1 MSRKFRHPLNPV
13 ASGWPRDP
21 EVAVARF
28 NVVIPKEDGGVEV
41 YAMKQ
46 WLRQHP
52 GQVPDGLDPS
62 LSTSHQLR
70 DGLKK
75 KGWTIQTT
83 SDEVRLI
90 MPGTVNLEPNVG
102 RVLGEDDL
110 EEEPE
115 SEADF
120 GLESQLR
127 DFLAQNLNAIS
138 VEGRRV
144 RLYVDP
150 SGRDGTEY
158 PTDVGRIDILA
169 IDETGAFVVF
179 ELKRARSP
187 DHTIGQLVRYMGWV
201 KQTIGRGKKVR
212 GVIVAK
218 AISESL
224 RYGISVIPD
233 VSLFEYEVNFKLKAI
248 PDIGLPE

>member
-1 MSRKFRHPLNPV
+1 MAH
-13 ASGWPRDP
+13 
-21 EVAVARF
+21 F

-52 GQVPDGLDPS
+52 EHVPDGLDPS

-75 KGWTIQTT
+75 KGWSIQATG
-83 SDEVRLI
+83 DEVRLV
-90 MPGTVNLEPNVG
+90 MPGAANFEANIG
-102 RVLGEDDL
+102 RVLGEGDL

-115 SEADF
+115 SEAAF
-120 GLESQLR
+120 GLESELR
-127 DFLAQNLNAIS
+127 DFLAQNLSAIP
-138 VEGRRV
+138 VEGRKMH
-144 RLYVDP
+144 LYVDP
-150 SGRDGTEY
+150 TGQDGTEY
-158 PTDVGRIDILA
+158 QTEVGRIDILA
-169 IDETGAFVVF
+169 VDDAGAFVVF

-187 DHTIGQLVRYMGWV
+187 DHAIGQLVRYMGWV
-201 KQTIGRGKKVR
+201 KQTIGKGKKVR

-218 AISESL
+218 TISENL

-233 VSLFEYEVNFKLKAI
+233 VSLFEYEVSFKLKAVGG
-248 PDIGLPE
+248 IGSAE